1 MSPMGKSKTRRK
13 RDRRGQ
19 PHGRKRGGLMLGMR
33 SGFKDMAGAV
43 SGEPTSAKQRW
54 LGRIITVL
62 LLAAAIGLLAQN
74 L

>member
-1 MSPMGKSKTRRK
+1 MGKSKTRRK
-13 RDRRGQ
+13 RDRRGRPQ
-19 PHGRKRGGLMLGMR
+19 GRKRGGLMLGMR

-43 SGEPTSAKQRW
+43 SGEATTGKQRW

-62 LLAAAIGLLAQN
+62 LLAAAIGLLVQN